1 MASGVSVF
9 PLLRRAAPRLSRHF
23 FACRKCSQKPLTAK
37 VKIPYLSRVGLRSNS
52 QTIFPKAVRSYSA
65 ATTASRSPSPLSRV
79 SQRIRETFASFPET
93 SDRAVAYWL
102 FGSAASVFGIV
113 ILGGLTRL
121 TESGY
126 VHSYNC
132 RTTLLSNSSIA
143 LASRNG
149 AL

>member
-1 MASGVSVF
+1 MASGGSVL

-23 FACRKCSQKPLTAK
+23 FACRKCSQKPLTTN
-37 VKIPYLSRVGLRSNS
+37 VKIAHLSRLELRSNS
-52 QTIFPKAVRSYSA
+52 QTTFAKAIRSYSV
-65 ATTASRSPSPLSRV
+65 ATTALRSPSPLSRI
-79 SQRIRETFASFPET
+79 SQRIKEIFESFPDT
-93 SDRAVAYWL
+93 SDKTVAYWL
-102 FGSAASVFGIV
+102 FGSAANVFGIV

-126 VHSYNC
+126 VHSYNF
-132 RTTLLSNSSIA
+132 RTSLLSNSSVA